1 MDKSFDTSYGCDK
14 LKVVRLTINKI
25 NMVKSQL
32 VEVLAAKCGITS
44 SESERYLNSLIGII
58 YETLKE
64 DGEVN
69 ISGFGKFK
77 VSHREARIGVNPRKP
92 DQKITI
98 PKLNTPKFVAGEAF
112 KKAVAIK
119 K

>member
-1 MDKSFDTSYGCDK
+1 
-14 LKVVRLTINKI
+14 
-25 NMVKSQL
+25 MVKTQL
-32 VEVLAAKCGITS
+32 IEVLAAKCGLTS
-44 SESERYLNSLIGII
+44 SGSEIYLNSLIGII
-58 YETLKE
+58 YDTLKQ

-77 VSHREARIGVNPRKP
+77 VSHREPRLGVNPRQP

>member
-1 MDKSFDTSYGCDK
+1 MLKSE
-14 LKVVRLTINKI
+14 
-25 NMVKSQL
+25 L
-32 VEVLAAKCGITS
+32 VEELAARCSITY
-44 SESERYLNSLIGII
+44 SESEHYLNTFINLI
-58 YETLKE
+58 YEVLSE

-77 VSHREARIGVNPRKP
+77 VSHREARLGVNPRNP
-92 DQKITI
+92 SQKITI

-112 KKAVAIK
+112 KKAVSIK

>member
-1 MDKSFDTSYGCDK
+1 
-14 LKVVRLTINKI
+14 
-25 NMVKSQL
+25 MVKTQL
-32 VEVLAAKCGITS
+32 IEVLAAKCGITS
-44 SESERYLNSLIGII
+44 SESERYLNSLFEII
-58 YETLKE
+58 YDTLKK
-64 DGEVN
+64 DVEVN

-77 VSHREARIGVNPRKP
+77 VSHREARLGVNPRNP
-92 DQKITI
+92 SQKITI

>member
-1 MDKSFDTSYGCDK
+1 M
-14 LKVVRLTINKI
+14 NKTEFI
-25 NMVKSQL
+25 
-32 VEVLAAKCGITS
+32 EVLAIRCGVPYKEAEKTLKAFI
-44 SESERYLNSLIGII
+44 NVI
-58 YETLKE
+58 YDTLKE

-77 VSHREARIGVNPRKP
+77 VSHREARLGVNPRQP

>member
-1 MDKSFDTSYGCDK
+1 
-14 LKVVRLTINKI
+14 
-25 NMVKSQL
+25 MVKSQL

-44 SESERYLNSLIGII
+44 GESERYLNSLIGII
-58 YETLKE
+58 YETTAKDE
-64 DGEVN
+64 EVK
-69 ISGFGKFK
+69 ISGFGTFS
-77 VSHREARIGVNPRKP
+77 VSHREARLGVNPRQP
-92 DQKITI
+92 DQKISI

>member
-1 MDKSFDTSYGCDK
+1 MNKSELIEK
-14 LKVVRLTINKI
+14 LSLSLQIPSRDAEKFLSTFIN
-25 NMVKSQL
+25 
-32 VEVLAAKCGITS
+32 
-44 SESERYLNSLIGII
+44 LI
-58 YETLKE
+58 YQELKN

-77 VSHREARIGVNPRKP
+77 VSHREARIGVNPRQP

-119 K
+119 N

>member
-1 MDKSFDTSYGCDK
+1 
-14 LKVVRLTINKI
+14 
-25 NMVKSQL
+25 MVKTQL
-32 VEVLAAKCGITS
+32 IEVLAAKCGITS
-44 SESERYLNSLIGII
+44 SESERYLNSLFETI
-58 YETLKE
+58 YDTLKK

-77 VSHREARIGVNPRKP
+77 VSHREARLGVNPRNP
-92 DQKITI
+92 SQKITI
-98 PKLNTPKFVAGEAF
+98 PKLNTPKFVAGSAF

>member
-1 MDKSFDTSYGCDK
+1 MLKSELIEALAIKIGVPIAESDRFLDTFIKIIYGELRKD
-14 LKVVRLTINKI
+14 R
-25 NMVKSQL
+25 
-32 VEVLAAKCGITS
+32 EVL
-44 SESERYLNSLIGII
+44 
-58 YETLKE
+58 
-64 DGEVN
+64 

-77 VSHREARIGVNPRKP
+77 VSHREARIGVNPRQP
-92 DQKITI
+92 SIQIMI

>member
-1 MDKSFDTSYGCDK
+1 MIKSELIEK
-14 LKVVRLTINKI
+14 LSLSLQIPVA
-25 NMVKSQL
+25 
-32 VEVLAAKCGITS
+32 EA
-44 SESERYLNSLIGII
+44 ERFLNSFISIV
-58 YETLKE
+58 YQELKN
-64 DGEVN
+64 DGEVL

-98 PKLNTPKFVAGEAF
+98 PKLNTPKFVSGEAF
-112 KKAVAIK
+112 KKAVALK

>member
-1 MDKSFDTSYGCDK
+1 
-14 LKVVRLTINKI
+14 
-25 NMVKSQL
+25 MVKSQL
-32 VEVLAAKCGITS
+32 VEVLAAKLSITY
-44 SESERYLNSLIGII
+44 SESERYLNTFINLV
-58 YETLKE
+58 YEVLSK

-77 VSHREARIGVNPRKP
+77 VSHREARLGVNPRQP

-98 PKLNTPKFVAGEAF
+98 PKLNTVKFVAGETF
-112 KKAVAIK
+112 KRAVKLK

>member
-1 MDKSFDTSYGCDK
+1 MCYAY
-14 LKVVRLTINKI
+14 LKVFLSTNHNYVIKSELIEKLSLTLQIPVAEAERFLSSFI
-25 NMVKSQL
+25 STIYQQL
-32 VEVLAAKCGITS
+32 K
-44 SESERYLNSLIGII
+44 N
-58 YETLKE
+58 
-64 DGEVN
+64 DGEIL

-77 VSHREARIGVNPRKP
+77 VSHREARIGVNPRQP

-98 PKLNTPKFVAGEAF
+98 PKLNTPKFVAGQAF

>member
-1 MDKSFDTSYGCDK
+1 
-14 LKVVRLTINKI
+14 
-25 NMVKSQL
+25 MVKSELIEQ
-32 VEVLAAKCGITS
+32 LAAKLSITY
-44 SESERYLNSLIGII
+44 SEAERYLNTFIKLVYGV
-58 YETLKE
+58 LAQ

-77 VSHREARIGVNPRKP
+77 VSHREARLGVNPRQP

>member
-1 MDKSFDTSYGCDK
+1 MIKSE
-14 LKVVRLTINKI
+14 
-25 NMVKSQL
+25 L
-32 VEVLAAKCGITS
+32 VEQLAIQVQVPIA
-44 SESERYLNSLIGII
+44 EAERFLNTFISII
-58 YETLKE
+58 YGELRK
-64 DGEVN
+64 DGEVLL
-69 ISGFGKFK
+69 SGFGKFK
-77 VSHREARIGVNPRKP
+77 VSHREARIGVNPRQP

>member
-1 MDKSFDTSYGCDK
+1 MNKS
-14 LKVVRLTINKI
+14 
-25 NMVKSQL
+25 
-32 VEVLAAKCGITS
+32 EVIELLAIHCSVPYRDA
-44 SESERYLNSLIGII
+44 ERMLNTFIGII
-58 YETLKE
+58 YKKLKN
-64 DGEVN
+64 DGEVL

-77 VSHREARIGVNPRKP
+77 VSHREARIGVNPRQP

-98 PKLNTPKFVAGEAF
+98 PKLNTLKFVAGEAF